1 MTRIDLI
8 YYGGG
13 GGHRSTAT
21 ALSQVIE
28 KQQPNWQ
35 PQLVNIEE
43 IENIEHA
50 DMFYRMTGKNG
61 NDIYNLVLK
70 KGWTFLIPLFPLLR
84 TLAKANIR
92 QNSSE
97 LIALLESHWRQNQP
111 DLVVS
116 CIPFYNRVL
125 RESLQKAI
133 PTTPFVTLLTDFA
146 DSPPHF
152 WIEPQEQFFICP
164 TEQAVAQARAL
175 GHQEKR
181 IFRTSGLVIN
191 PRFYDSI
198 TVDRRSERQRLDLD
212 PDLPT
217 GLILFGGYGS
227 KVILEIAKRLECFQD
242 KLQLIFL
249 CGRNEELA
257 SALRQS
263 QGFQKRFVTT
273 FTEDIPYYMH
283 LADFFIGKPGPGSLS
298 EATAMKLPVITERNL
313 FTMSQEK
320 LSCEWITDKEL
331 GIVISN
337 FHNIEQA
344 VEKLIQPE
352 NYSHY
357 RANLNTLHNQAVFET
372 VDILE
377 EILKAP
383 I

>member
-8 YYGGG
+8 FFDGG

-21 ALSQVIE
+21 ALYQVIE
-28 KQQPNWQ
+28 KQQPFWQ
-35 PQLVNIEE
+35 PRLVDIQE
-43 IENIEHA
+43 IETIEHT
-50 DMFYRMTGKNG
+50 DMFYKMTRLRGT
-61 NDIYNLVLK
+61 DIYNLMLK
-70 KGWTFLIPLFPLLR
+70 KGWTFLFRLLQ
-84 TLAKANIR
+84 TLAKLNIR

-97 LIALLESHWRQNQP
+97 LIALLESHWRKNQP

-116 CIPFYNRVL
+116 CIPLFNRIL
-125 RESLQKAI
+125 RESLQKVM
-133 PTTPFVTLLTDFA
+133 PTTPFVTILTDFA
-146 DSPPHF
+146 DCPPNY
-152 WIEPQEQFFICP
+152 WIEPQEQFLICP
-164 TEQAVAQARAL
+164 TEQAVEQARAF

-191 PRFYDSI
+191 PQFYEPI
-198 TVDRRSERQRLDLD
+198 AVVRQIERQRLGLA

-217 GLILFGGYGS
+217 GLVLFGGYGS
-227 KVILEIAKRLECFQD
+227 KVMLEIAKRLDCFQD
-242 KLQLIFL
+242 KLQLIFI

-283 LADFFIGKPGPGSLS
+283 LADFLIGKPGNVSIS
-298 EATAMKLPVITERNL
+298 EAMAMKLPVITERNAL
-313 FTMSQEK
+313 TMLQERDCCK
-320 LSCEWITDKEL
+320 WITDKEV
-331 GIVISN
+331 GIIISN
-337 FHNIEQA
+337 FHNIERA
-344 VEKLIQPE
+344 IEKLIQPK

-357 RANLNTLHNQAVFET
+357 RANLDTFNNQAVFEV

-377 EILKAP
+377 KILKVP

>member
-8 YYGGG
+8 FYSGG
-13 GGHRSTAT
+13 GGHRSTAN
-21 ALSQVIE
+21 ALSQVIN

-35 PQLVNIEE
+35 PRLVNIEE
-43 IENIEHA
+43 IENIEQA
-50 DMFYRMTGKNG
+50 DMFYKMTGKNG

-92 QNSSE
+92 QNYSE
-97 LIALLESHWRQNQP
+97 LIALLENHWGKNQP

-125 RESLQKAI
+125 RESLQKAM
-133 PTTPFVTLLTDFA
+133 PTTPFVTILTDFA

-152 WIEPQEQFFICP
+152 WIEPQEQFLICP
-164 TEQAVAQARAL
+164 TEQAVEQARAL

-191 PRFYDSI
+191 PRFYEPI

-217 GLILFGGYGS
+217 GLVLFGGYGS
-227 KVILEIAKRLECFQD
+227 KVILEIAQRLECFQD

-257 SALRQS
+257 SALLQS

-298 EATAMKLPVITERNL
+298 EATAMKLPVITERNAL
-313 FTMSQEK
+313 TMIQETF
-320 LSCEWITDKEL
+320 SCEWITDKEV

-337 FHNIEQA
+337 FHNIERA

-357 RANLNTLHNQAVFET
+357 RANLNTLNNQAVFET

-377 EILKAP
+377 KILKAP

>member
-8 YYGGG
+8 FYNGG

-21 ALSQVIE
+21 ALYQVIE

-35 PQLVNIEE
+35 PRLVNIEE
-43 IENIEHA
+43 IENIEHT
-50 DMFYRMTGKNG
+50 DIFYRMTGKSG

-70 KGWTFLIPLFPLLR
+70 KGWTFLILLFPLLR
-84 TLAKANIR
+84 TLAKSSIR

-97 LIALLESHWRQNQP
+97 LIALLESHWRENQP

-116 CIPFYNRVL
+116 CIPFFNRVL
-125 RESLQKAI
+125 RESLQKAR
-133 PTTPFVTLLTDFA
+133 PTTPFVTILTDFA
-146 DSPPHF
+146 DSPPHY
-152 WIEPQEQFFICP
+152 WIEPQEQFLICP
-164 TEQAVAQARAL
+164 TEQAVEQARTL
-175 GHQEKR
+175 GYQEKR

-191 PRFYDSI
+191 PRFYDPI
-198 TVDRRSERQRLDLD
+198 TVDRPSERQRLGLA

-217 GLILFGGYGS
+217 GLVLFGGYGS
-227 KVILEIAKRLECFQD
+227 KVILEIAERLECFQD

-263 QGFQKRFVTT
+263 QGFQKWFVTT

-298 EATAMKLPVITERNL
+298 EATAMKLPVITERNAL
-313 FTMSQEK
+313 TMIQERY
-320 LSCEWITDKEL
+320 SCEWITDKEV

-337 FHNIEQA
+337 FHNIERA

-357 RANLNTLHNQAVFET
+357 RANLNTLNNRAVFET

-377 EILKAP
+377 NILKVP

>member
-8 YYGGG
+8 FYSGG
-13 GGHRSTAT
+13 GGHRSTAN
-21 ALSQVIE
+21 ALSQVIK

-35 PQLVNIEE
+35 PKLVNIEE

-50 DMFYRMTGKNG
+50 DMFYRMTGKSG

-97 LIALLESHWRQNQP
+97 LIALLESHWRKNQP

-133 PTTPFVTLLTDFA
+133 PTTPFVTILTDFA

-152 WIEPQEQFFICP
+152 WIEPQEQFLICP
-164 TEQAVAQARAL
+164 TEQAVEQARAL
-175 GHQEKR
+175 EHQEKR

-191 PRFYDSI
+191 PRFYDPI

-217 GLILFGGYGS
+217 GLVLFGGYGS
-227 KVILEIAKRLECFQD
+227 KVILEIAQRLECFQD

-283 LADFFIGKPGPGSLS
+283 LADFFIGKPGPGSLT
-298 EATAMKLPVITERNL
+298 EATAMKLPVITERNP
-313 FTMSQEK
+313 FTMSQER

-337 FHNIEQA
+337 FHNIERA

-357 RANLNTLHNQAVFET
+357 RANLNTLNNQAVFET

-377 EILKAP
+377 KILKAP

>member
-8 YYGGG
+8 FYSGG
-13 GGHRSTAT
+13 GGHRSTAN
-21 ALSQVIE
+21 ALSQVIK

-43 IENIEHA
+43 IANIEQA
-50 DMFYRMTGKNG
+50 DMFYKITGKNG

-92 QNSSE
+92 QNYSE
-97 LIALLESHWRQNQP
+97 LIALLENHWRKNQP

-133 PTTPFVTLLTDFA
+133 PTTPFVTILTDFA

-152 WIEPQEQFFICP
+152 WIEPQEQFLICA
-164 TEQAVAQARAL
+164 TEQAVEQARAL
-175 GHQEKR
+175 GHQEKQ

-191 PRFYDSI
+191 PRFYDPI
-198 TVDRRSERQRLDLD
+198 TIDRRSERQRLDLD

-217 GLILFGGYGS
+217 GLVLFGGYGS
-227 KVILEIAKRLECFQD
+227 KVILEIAQRLECFQD

-249 CGRNEELA
+249 CGQNEELA

-298 EATAMKLPVITERNL
+298 EAAAMKLPVITERNF
-313 FTMSQEK
+313 FTMSQER

-337 FHNIEQA
+337 FHNIERA

-357 RANLNTLHNQAVFET
+357 QANLNTLNNQAVFET

-377 EILKAP
+377 KILKAP

>member
-8 YYGGG
+8 FYNGG

-21 ALSQVIE
+21 ALYRVIE

-35 PQLVNIEE
+35 PRLVNIEE

-50 DMFYRMTGKNG
+50 DMFYRMTGKSG

-84 TLAKANIR
+84 ALAKSSIR
-92 QNSSE
+92 QNYSY
-97 LIALLESHWRQNQP
+97 LIALLESHWRENQP
-111 DLVVS
+111 ALVIS

-125 RESLQKAI
+125 RESLQKAR
-133 PTTPFVTLLTDFA
+133 PTTPFVTILTDFA
-146 DSPPHF
+146 DSPRHY
-152 WIEPQEQFFICP
+152 WIEAQEQFLICP
-164 TEQAVAQARAL
+164 TEQAVEQARAF

-191 PRFYDSI
+191 PRFYDPL
-198 TVDRRSERQRLDLD
+198 TVDRRSERQRLGLA

-217 GLILFGGYGS
+217 GLVLFGGYGS
-227 KVILEIAKRLECFQD
+227 KVMLEIAKRLECFQD

-257 SALRQS
+257 SALCQS
-263 QGFQKRFVTT
+263 QGVQKRFVTT

-283 LADFFIGKPGPGSLS
+283 LADFFIGKPGAGSLS
-298 EATAMKLPVITERNL
+298 EATAMNLPVITERNAL
-313 FTMSQEK
+313 TMIQERY
-320 LSCEWITDKEL
+320 SCEWITDKEV

-337 FHNIEQA
+337 FHNIERA

-357 RANLNTLHNQAVFET
+357 RANLNTLNNRAVFET

-377 EILKAP
+377 KILKVP